1 MRVAPTSLATLSAVI
16 AQRSTPS
23 VPALPAP
30 PAVRRLQPT
39 SGFAGIDFR
48 ELWSFREL
56 LFYLVWRDVKARY
69 KQTYLGGFWAI
80 FKPLVSMVMMSVI
93 FGGLVGIKPG
103 NGVPYPLFVY
113 TGVLVWTYFSS
124 AATNAS
130 SSLLANAGLLSKA
143 YFPRLHAPLAAAV
156 APLVDFV
163 LAFVVVLGLFAYYGV
178 APSWHI
184 VFLPAFLLLA
194 LAAALVIGLWLAGLT
209 VRYRDI
215 PFALPFVLQVWM
227 YATPVIYPTSLVPE
241 RFRWLIALN
250 PLTAVVDGSRWAVL
264 GGSPP
269 GTLVLAAST
278 VIVALTLVAGTLIF
292 RRSER
297 TFADRV

>member
-1 MRVAPTSLATLSAVI
+1 MI
-16 AQRSTPS
+16 AESSPASPPALRSTRT
-23 VPALPAP
+23 
-30 PAVRRLQPT
+30 VRRLEPT
-39 SGFAGIDFR
+39 RGFAGVDLH

-56 LFYLVWRDVKARY
+56 LYYLVWRDVKARY
-69 KQTYLGGFWAI
+69 KQTYLGSFWAI
-80 FKPLVSMVMMSVI
+80 FKPFVTMVMMSVI

-130 SSLLANAGLLSKA
+130 GALLANASLLSKA

-184 VFLPAFLLLA
+184 AFLPFILLLA
-194 LAAALVIGLWLAGLT
+194 IAASLVIGLWLAGLT

-215 PFALPFVLQVWM
+215 PFALPFVLQIWM
-227 YATPVIYPTSLVPE
+227 YATPVIYPASLVPG

-250 PLTAVVDGSRWAVL
+250 PLTGVVEASRWAVL

-269 GTLVLAAST
+269 SALTLAAS
-278 VIVALTLVAGTLIF
+278 VGIVTLTLVGGVFVF

-297 TFADRV
+297 TFADRL

>member
-1 MRVAPTSLATLSAVI
+1 MIADTSTGA
-16 AQRSTPS
+16 
-23 VPALPAP
+23 VPAPQASSG
-30 PAVRRLQPT
+30 VRRLEPT
-39 SGFAGIDFR
+39 SGFAGIDLH

-56 LFYLVWRDVKARY
+56 LYYLVWRDVKARY

-80 FKPLVSMVMMSVI
+80 FKPFVSMVMMSVI

-113 TGVLVWTYFSS
+113 AGLLVWTYFSS
-124 AATNAS
+124 AGIGAS
-130 SSLLANAGLLSKA
+130 ASLLANASLLSKS
-143 YFPRLHAPLAAAV
+143 YFPRLHAPLAATV

-194 LAAALVIGLWLAGLT
+194 LAAALVLGLWLAGLT

-227 YATPVIYPTSLVPE
+227 YATPVIYPPSLVPE

-250 PLTAVVDGSRWAVL
+250 PLTAVVDGSRWAVV
-264 GGSPP
+264 GGAAP
-269 GTLVLAAST
+269 GVVPLAAST
-278 VIVALTLVAGTLIF
+278 GIVALALAGGLLVF

>member
-1 MRVAPTSLATLSAVI
+1 M
-16 AQRSTPS
+16 
-23 VPALPAP
+23 PAP
-30 PAVRRLQPT
+30 PASSDVRRLEPT
-39 SGFAGIDFR
+39 RGFAGIDLH

-56 LFYLVWRDVKARY
+56 LYYLVWRDVKVRY

-80 FKPLVSMVMMSVI
+80 FKPFISMVMMSVI

-113 TGVLVWTYFSS
+113 AGVLVWTYFSS
-124 AATNAS
+124 GAANAS
-130 SSLLANAGLLSKA
+130 SSLLANASLLSKS

-163 LAFVVVLGLFAYYGV
+163 LAFVVVIGLFAYYGF

-184 VFLPAFLLLA
+184 VFLPVFLLLA
-194 LAAALVIGLWLAGLT
+194 LAAALVLGLWLAGLT

-250 PLTAVVDGSRWAVL
+250 PLTAVVDGSRWAML
-264 GGSPP
+264 GGAPP
-269 GTLVLAAST
+269 GGVSLAASIG
-278 VIVALTLVAGTLIF
+278 VVAVALAGGVFVF